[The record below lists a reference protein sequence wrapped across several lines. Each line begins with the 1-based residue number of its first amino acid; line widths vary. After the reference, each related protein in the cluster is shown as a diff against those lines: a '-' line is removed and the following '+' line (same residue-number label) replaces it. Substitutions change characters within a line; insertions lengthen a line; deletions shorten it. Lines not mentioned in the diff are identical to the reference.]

1 MILNRNEIEKCKDIN
16 KLRDLTLVQF
26 NFISKVNMALESIVN
41 DGLDLKE
48 CVSDI
53 MGYVYDYNIAL
64 TGMGELNPKI
74 NVNIDKNSLSAA
86 EITRMLSALS
96 EIATKHSTDD
106 MRDNINDMR
115 DELMKNYNVFSASN
129 NETDNIEAVG
139 MLHALSIV
147 NKYFPE
153 DEE

>member
-1 MILNRNEIEKCKDIN
+1 MVINRIDIEECKDID

-26 NFISKVNMALESIVN
+26 DFISKVNMALESMVN
-41 DGLDLKE
+41 DGLNHKE

-64 TGMGELNPKI
+64 TDMDELNPKI
-74 NVNIDKNSLSAA
+74 NVNIDRNDLSAD

-106 MRDNINDMR
+106 MRDNINNMR
-115 DELMKNYNVFSASN
+115 NEIIKNHNVYSASDK
-129 NETDNIEAVG
+129 EIDNIEAVG

-147 NKYFPE
+147 NKYFPG
-153 DEE
+153 DE